1 MVLRSVGIS
10 PLDEMV
16 YRCSLRQPQASVSE
30 IAESAGIDRLTA
42 QACLDRLAGLHL
54 IQLLENPPG
63 GPARAGEATVVAS
76 RPDVAIDL
84 LVARQRDRLDDARRV
99 ARLLLDEMVVEDRMR
114 PESLV
119 EVVTGPAMVAAR
131 FAQVCGQ
138 AKVSIKGLDKPP
150 YAVPREQTDPQ
161 IHELA
166 EAGVVVRTIYSTE
179 SWQDPA
185 DHENLPL
192 SASPDEECRAHP
204 AVPMKLIIVDNTVA
218 IMPLTLGE
226 GIDSVLLVHGRAL
239 VEALDALFEA
249 LWVQSVPLSHL
260 PPEGVDDR
268 LLFNL
273 LASGMKD
280 ETIARQLGVSARTI
294 GRRMSEAMARLGART
309 RFHAGVLAA
318 RSGELDTDSL
328 DR

>member
-1 MVLRSVGIS
+1 MVLRSIGIS

-16 YRCSLRQPQASVSE
+16 YRCSLRQPQATVSD

-42 QACLDRLAGLHL
+42 QACLQRLASLHL
-54 IQLLENPPG
+54 VQLLDNPAGGAERPG
-63 GPARAGEATVVAS
+63 ETTVVAS

-84 LVARQRDRLDDARRV
+84 LVARQRDRLDDARRI

-131 FAQVCGQ
+131 FAQVCSG
-138 AKVSIKGLDKPP
+138 AKFSIKGLDKPP
-150 YAVPREQTDPQ
+150 YAVPREQSDPQ
-161 IHELA
+161 MHDLA
-166 EAGVVVRTIYSTE
+166 QAGVVVRTIYSTE
-179 SWQDPA
+179 SWQDPT
-185 DHENLPL
+185 DHDNLAL
-192 SASPDEECRAHP
+192 SASPDEESRAHP

-218 IMPLTLGE
+218 IMPLTQGE
-226 GIDSVLLVHGRAL
+226 GIDSVLFVHGRAL

-249 LWVQSVPLSHL
+249 LWVQAVPLSSI

-294 GRRMSEAMARLGART
+294 GRRMSEAMSRLGART
-309 RFHAGVLAA
+309 RFQAGVLAT
-318 RSGELDTDSL
+318 RLGELDTDPV